1 MYGYVLYFN
10 CSLPGIYLGCLRVF
24 TITKTAAIMIF
35 MYLFIYLTQ
44 IPVRNL
50 TQNSC
55 LGKTLDVGIIDERVC
70 AACINGAK
78 ILFKKLVTP
87 CVPVMMLAFFS

>member
-1 MYGYVLYFN
+1 MYEYVLYFN

-44 IPVRNL
+44 IPV
-50 TQNSC
+50 
-55 LGKTLDVGIIDERVC
+55 GKTLDVGIIDGRVC

-78 ILFKKLVTP
+78 ILFKKVVTP
-87 CVPVMMLAFFS
+87 CVPVMMLAFLS